1 MQWLLFIA
9 NHTIPMEKLTLTC
22 SFERF
27 ASRDQLNQTIQPM
40 LDACIGAMHRA
51 YAPYSSFRVGAAILL
66 ENGVIVLGNNQE
78 NAAYPS
84 GLCAERVAFFAAG
97 ANYPGVRIMAASVTA
112 SSAQYTEGDP
122 VTPCGGCRQCMLE
135 YELKQ
140 DSDIPLYMISPS
152 GEITMSPSIK
162 QLLPLFFESR
172 GKF

>member
-9 NHTIPMEKLTLTC
+9 NHTLPMEKLTVTC

-40 LDACIGAMHRA
+40 LDACVDAMHRA

-66 ENGVIVLGNNQE
+66 ENGVIVQGNNQE

-84 GLCAERVAFFAAG
+84 GLCAERIAFFAAG

-140 DSDIPLYMISPS
+140 DADIPLYMMSPS
-152 GEITMSPSIK
+152 GEVTMSPSIK
-162 QLLPLFFESR
+162 QLLPLFFESK

>member
-1 MQWLLFIA
+1 
-9 NHTIPMEKLTLTC
+9 MEKLTISC

-27 ASRDQLNQTIQPM
+27 ASRDQLNPTILPM
-40 LDACIGAMHRA
+40 LDACMDAMQRA
-51 YAPYSSFRVGAAILL
+51 YAPYSSFRVGAALLL
-66 ENGVIVLGNNQE
+66 ENGVIVQGNNQE

-84 GLCAERVAFFAAG
+84 GLCAERVAFFAAS
-97 ANYPGVRIMAASVTA
+97 ANYPGIRIIAASVTA

-140 DSDIPLYMISPS
+140 HADIPLYMMSPS

-162 QLLPLFFESR
+162 QLLPLFFESK

>member
-9 NHTIPMEKLTLTC
+9 NHTLPMEKLTVTC

-40 LDACIGAMHRA
+40 LDACVDAMHRA
-51 YAPYSSFRVGAAILL
+51 YAPYSTFRVGAAILL
-66 ENGVIVLGNNQE
+66 ENGVIVQGNNQE

-84 GLCAERVAFFAAG
+84 GLCAERIAFFAAG

-140 DSDIPLYMISPS
+140 DADIPLYMMSPY
-152 GEITMSPSIK
+152 GQVTMSPSIK
-162 QLLPLFFESR
+162 QLLPLFFESK

>member
-1 MQWLLFIA
+1 
-9 NHTIPMEKLTLTC
+9 MEKLTLSC

-27 ASRDQLNQTIQPM
+27 ASRNQVDQNIQPL
-40 LDACIGAMHRA
+40 LDACIDAMQRA

-66 ENGVIVLGNNQE
+66 ENGVIVQGNNQE

-84 GLCAERVAFFAAG
+84 GLCAERVAFFAAS
-97 ANYPGVRIMAASVTA
+97 ANYPGVRIVAASVTA
-112 SSAQYTEGDP
+112 SSNQYTEGEP

-140 DSDIPLYMISPS
+140 EADIPLYMMSPS
-152 GEITMSPSIK
+152 GEITLSSSIK
-162 QLLPLFFESR
+162 QLLPLYFQSK